1 MDPIDHLLNSLPPK
15 LQSPTGGQ
23 SQAPNPTEQ
32 ESIDRLLQRLGE
44 PKKQQVRDRLL
55 QDLQDSSNP
64 RASIPWVDNNEKI
77 TPNLLPREIAKSEQ
91 QVQDQDQVSQDQ
103 VSQDQVSQDQRKAQ
117 QLKALK
123 EQRQQEVRSQAT
135 QWLKTLDPKSTEG
148 LWFDEFACNYDSR
161 LVAAIEYLEAL
172 QEVDRF
178 LA

>member
-1 MDPIDHLLNSLPPK
+1 MDPIDQLLNSLPQK
-15 LQSPTGGQ
+15 IQSPAGGQ

-55 QDLQDSSNP
+55 QDLQDSTNLQ
-64 RASIPWVDNNEKI
+64 ASIHWVDNNEKI

-91 QVQDQDQVSQDQ
+91 QVQDQDQ

>member
-55 QDLQDSSNP
+55 QDLQDSTNLQ
-64 RASIPWVDNNEKI
+64 ASIHWVDNNEKI

-103 VSQDQVSQDQRKAQ
+103 RKAK

-172 QEVDRF
+172 QEVDRV
-178 LA
+178 LG

>member
-1 MDPIDHLLNSLPPK
+1 MDPIDHLLNSLTPK

-23 SQAPNPTEQ
+23 SPNPNPTEQ

-55 QDLQDSSNP
+55 QDLQDSPNL
-64 RASIPWVDNNEKI
+64 RASIHWADNNEKI
-77 TPNLLPREIAKSEQ
+77 TPNSLPREIAKSEQ
-91 QVQDQDQVSQDQ
+91 
-103 VSQDQVSQDQRKAQ
+103 QDQVSQDQRKAQ

-161 LVAAIEYLEAL
+161 LEAAIEYLEAL